1 MAIEVIMP
9 ALGIAQDT
17 GRIIAWLKNEGD
29 VVKQGDAI
37 LEIETDK
44 TTVEIEA
51 SAGGTLSNVTAYA
64 GEDVPVGTVIALILA
79 AGESAPVQAKKTAV
93 PTMTPSGGISPVPEK
108 HATPVAARVAQA
120 HGIDVQQIP
129 SQQKHIRKS
138 DVEAYIH
145 RKSGRVL
152 ASPKARR
159 LARES
164 GLDITQLQGSGVDN
178 TVLAADVMQAVS
190 QRPAVE
196 ITTPALNP
204 AQAHPQ
210 TGQMWRRMA
219 ERLSDSWRTIPHF
232 FLKREIRAEGLIQWR
247 QQLAARSE
255 VKITFTD
262 LLVKLTAAALKEH
275 PHVNGSWTDEGVTF
289 NSHINIGLAIAVEEG
304 LLVPVIHDAGQLGV
318 TLIAERRLELVE
330 RSLRGKLKAGD
341 LDGGTFTISNLGMY
355 DIDEFSAIV
364 NPPQAAILAVGR
376 ISDRVVPVNGQPMI
390 CPMMTLTLSCDHRAV
405 DGARAAQ
412 FLKSLAQVIEDPL
425 RLMD

>member
-1 MAIEVIMP
+1 MP
-9 ALGIAQDT
+9 ALGISQDT

-51 SAGGTLSNVTAYA
+51 SAGGILSHVMAHA
-64 GEDVPVGTVIALILA
+64 DEDVPVGTVIAFIPA
-79 AGESAPVQAKKTAV
+79 PGETKPVQAAKTAV
-93 PTMTPSGGISPVPEK
+93 STIMQSSGLKPVPEK
-108 HATPVAARVAQA
+108 HVTPVAARVAQA

-129 SQQKHIRKS
+129 SQQKNIRKS
-138 DVEAYIH
+138 DVEAYIN
-145 RKSGRVL
+145 RKSARVL

-159 LARES
+159 LADEL
-164 GLDITQLQGSGVDN
+164 GIDIAQIQGSAVDQ
-178 TVLAADVMQAVS
+178 VVVADDVMQAASV
-190 QRPAVE
+190 RE
-196 ITTPALNP
+196 ITPPALNVP
-204 AQAHPQ
+204 QPQAQ

-219 ERLSDSWRTIPHF
+219 ERLSESWRTVPHF

-247 QQLAARSE
+247 QQIAARSE

-275 PHVNGSWTDEGVTF
+275 PHMNGSWTDEGVTF
-289 NSHINIGLAIAVEEG
+289 NSHINIGLAVAVEEG
-304 LLVPVIHDAGQLGV
+304 LLVPVIHDADQLGV
-318 TLIAERRLELVE
+318 TGIAQLRQELME
-330 RSLRGKLKAGD
+330 RSQRGKLKAGD
-341 LDGGTFTISNLGMY
+341 LDGSTFTISNLGMY

-376 ISDRVVPVNGQPMI
+376 ISERVIPVNGQPAI

-405 DGARAAQ
+405 DGAHAAQ
-412 FLKSLAQVIEDPL
+412 FLKTLAQVIEDPL

>member
-9 ALGIAQDT
+9 ALGISQDT

-51 SAGGTLSNVTAYA
+51 SAGGILTNVTAHA
-64 GEDVPVGTVIALILA
+64 DEDVPVGTVIAFILPP
-79 AGESAPVQAKKTAV
+79 GETQPVQAAKTATAV
-93 PTMTPSGGISPVPEK
+93 PTIMPSSGMNPVPEK
-108 HATPVAARVAQA
+108 HVTPVAARVAQA
-120 HGIDVQQIP
+120 HGIDVRQIP
-129 SQQKHIRKS
+129 SREKQVRKS
-138 DVEAYIH
+138 DVEAYIN
-145 RKSGRVL
+145 RKPTRVL

-159 LARES
+159 LADELGIDIAQIQGS
-164 GLDITQLQGSGVDN
+164 GLDHV
-178 TVLAADVMQAVS
+178 VLADDVMQAASV
-190 QRPAVE
+190 RE
-196 ITTPALNP
+196 ITPPVPNSLQ
-204 AQAHPQ
+204 AQAQ

-232 FLKREIRAEGLIQWR
+232 FLKREIRAESLIHWR

-255 VKITFTD
+255 VKVTYTD

-275 PHVNGSWTDEGVTF
+275 PHVNGSWTDDGVTF
-289 NSHINIGLAIAVEEG
+289 NSHINIGLAVAVEEG
-304 LLVPVIHDAGQLGV
+304 LLVPVIHDADQLGV
-318 TLIAERRLELVE
+318 TGLAQRRQELME
-330 RSLRGKLKAGD
+330 RSQRGKLKAGD

-376 ISDRVVPVNGQPMI
+376 ISEQVVPVNGQPLI

-405 DGARAAQ
+405 DGVRAAQ
-412 FLKSLAQVIEDPL
+412 FLKTLAQVIEDPL

>member
-1 MAIEVIMP
+1 MP
-9 ALGIAQDT
+9 ALGISQDT

-51 SAGGTLSNVTAYA
+51 SASGILSNVTAHA
-64 GEDVPVGTVIALILA
+64 DDDVPVGTVIAFILA
-79 AGESAPVQAKKTAV
+79 PGETRPAQAAKAGV
-93 PTMTPSGGISPVPEK
+93 PTIMQSGGMNPVSEK

-129 SQQKHIRKS
+129 ARAKNIRKS
-138 DVEAYIH
+138 DVEAYIN
-145 RKSGRVL
+145 RKPARVL

-159 LARES
+159 LANEL
-164 GLDITQLQGSGVDN
+164 GLDITQIQGSGVDH
-178 TVLAADVMQAVS
+178 VVVADDVMQAVS
-190 QRPAVE
+190 VLETMPIA
-196 ITTPALNP
+196 ANP
-204 AQAHPQ
+204 PQAHAQ

-219 ERLSDSWRTIPHF
+219 ERLSESWRTIPHF

-247 QQLAARSE
+247 QQIAARSE
-255 VKITFTD
+255 VKITYTD
-262 LLVKLTAAALKEH
+262 LLVKLTAAALKIH

-289 NSHINIGLAIAVEEG
+289 NSHVSIGLAVAVEEG
-304 LLVPVIHDAGQLGV
+304 LLVPVIHDADQLGV
-318 TLIAERRLELVE
+318 TGIAQRRQELIE
-330 RSLRGKLKAGD
+330 RSQQGKLKAGD

-376 ISDRVVPVNGQPMI
+376 ISERVMPTNGQSAI
-390 CPMMTLTLSCDHRAV
+390 CPMMTLTLSCDHRVV

-412 FLKSLAQVIEDPL
+412 FLKTLAQVIEDPL

>member
-1 MAIEVIMP
+1 MP
-9 ALGIAQDT
+9 ALGISQDT

-29 VVKQGDAI
+29 VVNQGDAI

-51 SAGGTLSNVTAYA
+51 AAGGILSNVTAHA
-64 GEDVPVGTVIALILA
+64 DEDVPVGTVIAFILA
-79 AGESAPVQAKKTAV
+79 PGETKPAQGAKAAV
-93 PTMTPSGGISPVPEK
+93 PTIMQSGGMHPLHEK

-129 SQQKHIRKS
+129 SREKNIRKS
-138 DVEAYIH
+138 DVEAYIN
-145 RKSGRVL
+145 RKPVRVQ

-159 LARES
+159 LANEW
-164 GLDITQLQGSGVDN
+164 GVDIAQIQGRGVDQA
-178 TVLAADVMQAVS
+178 VLADDIMQAVS
-190 QRPAVE
+190 VRETAPPASNV
-196 ITTPALNP
+196 PQ
-204 AQAHPQ
+204 AQAQ

-247 QQLAARSE
+247 QQIAARSE
-255 VKITFTD
+255 VKITYTD
-262 LLVKLTAAALKEH
+262 LLLKLTAAALKEH
-275 PHVNGSWTDEGVTF
+275 PHVNGCWTDEGIAF
-289 NSHINIGLAIAVEEG
+289 NSHINIGLAVAVEEG
-304 LLVPVIHDAGQLGV
+304 LLVPVIHDADQLGI
-318 TLIAERRLELVE
+318 TMIAQSRQELME
-330 RSLRGKLKAGD
+330 RSQRGKLKAGD

-376 ISDRVVPVNGQPMI
+376 ISERVVPVNGQPLI

-412 FLKSLAQVIEDPL
+412 FMKTLAQLVEDPL